1 MSSVFSK
8 PWLQESLL
16 TCSNK
21 VGHPKSITLWL
32 MILILYISSTTATI
46 LIVLPQVNVDG
57 NRVPVFFRDRPTYY
71 RKFLVSTLIAFM
83 GAFIALIIRQAKSW
97 KILQDY
103 CCGFHVVITSN
114 SFNSPPLVNVEKNNP
129 MRLKNF
135 CMIMSYQQRFQPNFW
150 KLCLLFFFFF
160 FQFVI

>member
-21 VGHPKSITLWL
+21 VGLPKSITSWL

-57 NRVPVFFRDRPTYY
+57 NRVPVFFRGRPTYY
-71 RKFLVSTLIAFM
+71 RKFLVSTLFAFM
-83 GAFIALIIRQAKSW
+83 GAFIALII
-97 KILQDY
+97 QDKPRVERL
-103 CCGFHVVITSN
+103 CRITAMAFMLS
-114 SFNSPPLVNVEKNNP
+114 SVAIVSIPLLSL
-129 MRLKNF
+129 M
-135 CMIMSYQQRFQPNFW
+135 
-150 KLCLLFFFFF
+150 
-160 FQFVI
+160 

>member
-21 VGHPKSITLWL
+21 VGLPKSITLWL
-32 MILILYISSTTATI
+32 MILILYISSTIATI

-83 GAFIALIIRQAKSW
+83 GAFIALIIRQARTW

-103 CCGFHVVITSN
+103 CCGFNVVITSN
-114 SFNSPPLVNVEKNNP
+114 SFNSPPLVNVEKKKSDEAEEF
-129 MRLKNF
+129 L
-135 CMIMSYQQRFQPNFW
+135 YDY
-150 KLCLLFFFFF
+150 
-160 FQFVI
+160 VE